1 MSTSP
6 TLFTDCEPL
15 IDILLDRLDK
25 RVVVGL
31 PLGLGKANH
40 LINSLYRRAREDASI
55 SLTIFTAL
63 TLEKPR
69 AGSEIQARF
78 LGPLAQRLFDDYP
91 PLEYAQA
98 VRSGELPENI
108 RVVDF
113 FLQPGQWLGV
123 PLAQQAYTSLNYTHA
138 LDTLI
143 RQGVNLILQLV
154 SPLETEAGGATP
166 SPTQRYS
173 LSCNPDISADLL
185 DRRRSGAMPIISVGQ
200 VNTALPFMHGDAD
213 RPASDFDYILHG
225 EAVQFP
231 LFSPPNK
238 PAGLN
243 DYAIGLQVARLI
255 PDAGSLQIGIGSIG
269 DAITHSLLL
278 RHQHNALFQQ
288 LAAALD
294 GPREAP
300 RELHLAPF
308 DQGLYGVTEMLV
320 EGFLKLIDSG
330 IMKREVDGAVVHAG
344 FFIGSP
350 LFHQRLAEMPAAL
363 RDKIAMMPVSFTNQL
378 YGDEA
383 QKRQARSGAR
393 FVNSAIMVTLGGAVV
408 SDGLANN
415 QIISGVGG
423 QYNFIAQAFALEDA
437 RSVITLEATR
447 TRKGKTLSNICWEY
461 PHTTIPRHLRDIVI
475 TEYGMADLRDKSDA
489 EVIAAMLNI
498 CDSAFQPALLAQAK
512 KAGKIAAD
520 YQIPLPY
527 RCNTPERIAKSLQ
540 PAFNA
545 GELPSFPLG
554 SGMTAAEDHLAV
566 GLSVLAPLAG
576 NTLGMLRMVAKG
588 IGYRLSAADI
598 ASLERM
604 QLAKPTGI
612 KEQLYRALLIG
623 ALASSARS
631 QSAPDAPDG

>member
-1 MSTSP
+1 MTTSP

-40 LINSLYRRAREDASI
+40 LINSLYRRAREDSSI

-78 LGPLAQRLFDDYP
+78 LGPLSQRLFDDYP
-91 PLEYAQA
+91 ALEYAQA
-98 VRSGELPENI
+98 VRSGDLPDNV

-113 FLQPGQWLGV
+113 FLQPGQWLDV

-154 SPLETEAGGATP
+154 SPLEAESDGGAC
-166 SPTQRYS
+166 SATQRYS

-185 DRRRSGAMPIISVGQ
+185 DRRRSGEMPIISVGQ
-200 VNTALPFMHGDAD
+200 VNSALPFMRGEAD

-278 RHQHNALFQQ
+278 RQQ
-288 LAAALD
+288 QNSIFKQLTSALD
-294 GPREAP
+294 GPCAVPPQVHME
-300 RELHLAPF
+300 PF
-308 DQGLYGVTEMLV
+308 EQGVYGVTEMLV
-320 EGFLKLIDSG
+320 EGFLKLIESG
-330 IMKREVDGAVVHAG
+330 IMKREVDGAVAHAG

-350 LFHQRLAEMPAAL
+350 VFHQRMAEMPAAL

-378 YGDEA
+378 YGDEM
-383 QKRQARSGAR
+383 QKRQARSSAR
-393 FVNSAIMVTLGGAVV
+393 FVNSAIMVTLGGAVI
-408 SDGLANN
+408 SDGLADNKV
-415 QIISGVGG
+415 ISGVGG
-423 QYNFIAQAFALEDA
+423 QYNFIAQAFALDDA
-437 RSVITLEATR
+437 RSIITLEATR

-461 PHTTIPRHLRDIVI
+461 PHTTIPRHLRDMVV
-475 TEYGMADLRDKSDA
+475 TEYGVADLRDKSDA

-498 CDSAFQPALLAQAK
+498 CDSAFQPELLAKAK

-520 YQIPLPY
+520 YQIPQPY
-527 RCNTPERIAKSLQ
+527 LNNTPERISNALST
-540 PAFNA
+540 AFNA
-545 GELPSFPLG
+545 GHLPSFPLG
-554 SGMTAAEDHLAV
+554 SGMSPEEEHLAV
-566 GLSVLAPLAG
+566 GLSLLAPLAG
-576 NTLGMLRMVAKG
+576 NALAMLRLARKG
-588 IGYRLSAADI
+588 FGYQLSPADI
-598 ASLERM
+598 AGLERM
-604 QLAKPTGI
+604 QLSRPSGL
-612 KEQLYRALLIG
+612 KERIYRALLIG
-623 ALASSARS
+623 ALASAASR
-631 QSAPDAPDG
+631 